1 MESLLQ
7 QTNHML
13 FQLNH
18 QIESLVQSQDEIIFE
33 ELRIKLENLLK
44 IYTLI
49 VIIWVIMSLKNHF
62 KEELHQK

>member
-7 QTNHML
+7 QTNHMP

-18 QIESLVQSQDEIIFE
+18 QMESLVQSQDEIIFE

-49 VIIWVIMSLKNHF
+49 VIV
-62 KEELHQK
+62 

>member
-33 ELRIKLENLLK
+33 AEDQIRKSIEDIQSVHEKS
-44 IYTLI
+44 TL
-49 VIIWVIMSLKNHF
+49 SNTF
-62 KEELHQK
+62 C